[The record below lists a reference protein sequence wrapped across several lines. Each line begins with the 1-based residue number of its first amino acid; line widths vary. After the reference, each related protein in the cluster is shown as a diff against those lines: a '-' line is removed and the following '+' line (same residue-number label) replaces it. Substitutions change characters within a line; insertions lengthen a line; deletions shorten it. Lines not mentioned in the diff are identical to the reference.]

1 MNALNEHYSVAVIGG
16 GFYGCAI
23 AHHLRRYVP
32 RVIVLEKNADI
43 MQRASLNNQ
52 ARVHNGYHYPRSLL
66 TAMRSRLHFPR
77 FVREYGFCID
87 DRFEKYYAVA
97 SQYSKV
103 TAAQFYAFCQRIG
116 SPIEPASEAICK
128 LFDPRRVE
136 AVFRVVEYAF
146 DAAKLK
152 DRLREMLEDDHVV
165 LRLGARVT
173 RLARAS
179 AGQVLVSFEDQNGPA
194 ELHADSVINC
204 TYSQINQVLSDS
216 GLPVVPLKH
225 ELTELA
231 LVEMPEPLRR
241 IGVTVMCG
249 PFFSFMPFPSKGLH
263 TLSHV
268 RYTPHQA
275 WEDRSALPLDAHGY
289 LDGARKT
296 SQFAHMRND
305 AARYMPSLRECRYTG
320 SLWEVKT
327 VLPANEHDD
336 GRPILFKR
344 QPGLP
349 SLLSVLGSKIDNIY
363 DALEELDALYQKREA
378 A

>member
-1 MNALNEHYSVAVIGG
+1 M
-16 GFYGCAI
+16 
-23 AHHLRRYVP
+23 
-32 RVIVLEKNADI
+32 
-43 MQRASLNNQ
+43 
-52 ARVHNGYHYPRSLL
+52 
-66 TAMRSRLHFPR
+66 
-77 FVREYGFCID
+77 
-87 DRFEKYYAVA
+87 
-97 SQYSKV
+97 
-103 TAAQFYAFCQRIG
+103 
-116 SPIEPASEAICK
+116 
-128 LFDPRRVE
+128 
-136 AVFRVVEYAF
+136 
-146 DAAKLK
+146 
-152 DRLREMLEDDHVV
+152 
-165 LRLGARVT
+165 T

-179 AGQVLVSFEDQNGPA
+179 AGQVVVSFEDSNGPA

-216 GLPVVPLKH
+216 GLPIVPLKH
-225 ELTELA
+225 ELTEMA
-231 LVEMPEPLRR
+231 LVEMPEPLRT

-275 WEDRSALPLDAHGY
+275 WEDRSALPMDAHGY
-289 LDGARKT
+289 LDRAHKT

-305 AARYMPSLRECRYTG
+305 AARYVPSLRECRYVE

-327 VLPANEHDD
+327 VLPANERDD
-336 GRPILFKR
+336 GRPILFNR

-349 SLLSVLGSKIDNIY
+349 GLLSVLGSKIDNIY